1 MNLRAVS
8 LTALASLFV
17 LFPACSG
24 TTPGGDPPDAT
35 SDTSTPDTSLPDT
48 STPDT
53 STPDTSLPDTSTPD
67 AADASDAADAAD
79 ADLPIPVRTGA
90 CGFIDPTAA
99 QDKTF
104 YDALWLGNTERR
116 GDRLVTGVDS
126 VGRWVLW
133 DLTTGNR
140 MSEGPTTD
148 YGGYGGYMG
157 GTPPRLRGNL
167 LFTPDGTGYQARDIR
182 TGTLLHTF
190 PDPMVP
196 HRTILAVDGS
206 YVAIVTDAAIE
217 LYTPSGTLIRQV
229 LASALQT
236 PGALPFTDGM
246 YVARANELWMGFMG
260 PLDNRFEI
268 IPKSGATRVVGP
280 LPGGGGLMGF
290 TDDGALAVWRDFS
303 GPTPVYS
310 VRDIDGRERGVGL
323 GGTVVG
329 NYAIGSD
336 GDTVTIDSLA
346 GPTATRVASYPALVS
361 GAALVWSSSGYVLV
375 GPGLVSLRGATP
387 TLVPIAAS
395 PLPTPVSLTVDPTT
409 LGWAMSDAE
418 GRVAFGNA
426 SSYATFGKLGCGRM
440 RGLAATEN
448 DKLVLAFADHIE
460 VVDTAS
466 GAFLSR
472 RDIPTSS
479 RIVVNELGTIVVTEE
494 PAAYDLSTWARV
506 GQWTQAEGRAVA
518 ISRDGSR
525 VAVNT
530 ATTTDE
536 RNPRGGALLA
546 THVANTFALTTPSRF
561 AGFSPD
567 GQKLAVVR
575 SITGTTTPGNPIMV
589 TTDLYAGTETT
600 TFSAFPTYFRT
611 NDILEG
617 QNLRRPGGPGL
628 PITWAITSASITWTG
643 TGPGVPGGS
652 ADLGSTTQRNFPTY
666 LRKGTGYLLFG
677 SRVSKVDGSMTPWNP
692 PAPLAVERG
701 LGDFTTTRFFWVSSE
716 PGGVF
721 ERVRRHSF

>member
-53 STPDTSLPDTSTPD
+53 STPDTSTPDTSTPD

-90 CGFIDPTAA
+90 CGLIDATAA

-104 YDALWLGNTERR
+104 YDALWLGNAERR
-116 GDRLVTGVDS
+116 GDRLVTGIGAS
-126 VGRWVLW
+126 GRWVLW

-140 MSEGPTTD
+140 MTEGPTTD
-148 YGGYGGYMG
+148 YGGYMA
-157 GTPPRLRGNL
+157 GTAPLLRGNV

-196 HRTILAVDGS
+196 HRALLALDGS
-206 YVAIVTDAAIE
+206 YVAIVTDVAIE
-217 LYTPSGTLIRQV
+217 LYTPSGALIRQL
-229 LASALQT
+229 LAGALQT

-260 PLDNRFEI
+260 PLENRFEI
-268 IPKSGATRVVGP
+268 IPKSGATRVIGP
-280 LPGGGGLMGF
+280 LPGGLTSF
-290 TDDGALAVWRDFS
+290 SDDGTLALWHNYS

-310 VRDIDGRERGVGL
+310 VRDIDGRERGVGF
-323 GGTVVG
+323 GGNVVG
-329 NYAIGSD
+329 NYAVGTD

-346 GPTATRVASYPALVS
+346 GPTAVRVATYPVLVS
-361 GAALVWSSSGYVLV
+361 GALPVASSSGYVLV

-395 PLPTPVSLTVDPTT
+395 PLPNPVSLTVDPAT

-426 SSYATFGKLGCGRM
+426 SSYTAFGKLGCGRM

-448 DKLVLAFADHIE
+448 DRLVLAFADHIE

-525 VAVNT
+525 VAINT

-536 RNPRGGALLA
+536 RNPRGGTLLA
-546 THVANTFALTTPSRF
+546 THAANTFALTTPSRF
-561 AGFSPD
+561 AGYGPD

-575 SITGTTTPGNPIMV
+575 SVTGTTTPGDPIIV

-617 QNLRRPGGPGL
+617 QNLKRPAGPGL
-628 PITWAITSASITWTG
+628 PLNWAITSESITWTG
-643 TGPGVPGGS
+643 TGAGVPGPS
-652 ADLGSTTQRNFPTY
+652 TVIGSTTQRSFPTY

-677 SRVSKVDGSMTPWNP
+677 STVSKVDGSMTPWTP
-692 PAPLAVERG
+692 PAPLSVERG
-701 LGDFTTTRFFWVSSE
+701 LGDFTTSKFFWVSSE
-716 PGGVF
+716 PGGLF